1 MKKRTKSDSRFM
13 WKPKRINDFIGL
25 IGLGAALLAVSI
37 SSAYSE
43 RGMENTVNA
52 ESRLGAAYLG
62 AKIPV
67 WYRLS

>member
-1 MKKRTKSDSRFM
+1 MKKRTKSDSKFM

-43 RGMENTVNA
+43 RSMENTVSA
-52 ESRLGAAYLG
+52 KPRLEVTYLG

-67 WYRLS
+67 